1 MSRKH
6 FLEEGAPVMI
16 GGQFTVLGK
25 VTRVPVNDG
34 DEIVLLRRSLFRYF
48 GQEATQ
54 AVSKFVLEKGP
65 LNLRLPR
72 LVVRKPAVQLLPLAV
87 FT

>member
-1 MSRKH
+1 M
-6 FLEEGAPVMI
+6 V

-25 VTRVPVNDG
+25 VTRVLVNEG
-34 DEIVLLRRSLFRYF
+34 DEIVLLRRSLFRYL

-54 AVSKFVLEKGP
+54 AVSNFVMEQRP

-72 LVVRKPAVQLLPLAV
+72 LEVRKPAVQLLPLAV